1 MPVLTIDLARRL
13 REAGF
18 SWTPAEHDT
27 FMIPDAGMDQKVFVI
42 SDLVAL
48 VQPLAG
54 VQHITFHGTSEWA
67 LDQVMVGD
75 AIWLPSETQLRL
87 ALEER
92 TPGGAYVLE
101 HRAEGYRCVLLSAI
115 GNGQFH
121 PSAED
126 AYASALLYVLAH
138 PGSDLGAEQ

>member
-1 MPVLTIDLARRL
+1 MLTIDLARRL

-27 FMIPDAGMDQKVFVI
+27 FIIPDAGMDQKIFVI
-42 SDLVAL
+42 SELTAL

-54 VQHITFHGTSEWA
+54 VQHITFHGSSEWA
-67 LDQVMVGD
+67 LDHVMIGD

-92 TPGGAYVLE
+92 VPGGAYTLD
-101 HRAEGYRCVLLSAI
+101 HRSEGYRCMLSGAD
-115 GNGQFH
+115 GDGRFQS
-121 PSAED
+121 SAED
-126 AYASALLYVLAH
+126 AYGEALLHTLAH
-138 PGSDLGAEQ
+138 TQHEAGAEM

>member
-1 MPVLTIDLARRL
+1 MEAPVLSIDLARRL

-18 SWTPAEHDT
+18 SWTPAERDM

-42 SDLVAL
+42 SEVAAL

-54 VQHITFHGTSEWA
+54 IQHITFHGSSEWA
-67 LDQVMVGD
+67 LDHVMVGD

-92 TPGGAYVLE
+92 IPGGAYVLE
-101 HRAEGYRCVLLSAI
+101 HGPEGYRCVLVSSS

-121 PSAED
+121 ASAED
-126 AYASALLYVLAH
+126 AYASALLHALDNAQ
-138 PGSDLGAEQ
+138 PGEAQ

>member
-1 MPVLTIDLARRL
+1 MLNIELARRL

-42 SDLVAL
+42 SEVAAL

-54 VQHITFHGTSEWA
+54 VQHITFHGSSEWA
-67 LDQVMVGD
+67 LDHVMVGD

-92 TPGGAYVLE
+92 IPGGAYVLE
-101 HRAEGYRCVLLSAI
+101 HHPEGYRCVLLSAA

-121 PSAED
+121 LSAED
-126 AYASALLYVLAH
+126 AYASALLYVLSN
-138 PGSDLGAEQ
+138 PGITPSAGP